1 MDAERSSLCNFVV
14 NFLMEE
20 NYLLTA
26 FELLH
31 ELLDDGRD
39 AQTIRLKE
47 FFSDPSRFPPDQI
60 SRYNSIRVADPQSLL
75 EEKEALSEKVAI
87 SEYELRLAQEDIA
100 RLKAEGE
107 KKSDCSIDK
116 LKELEADEFGD
127 NRPEI
132 QRKKKDFS
140 FTDIGP
146 LKNNERRDLNCAVKE
161 YLLLAG
167 YRLTAMTFYEEVTD
181 QNLDVW
187 QDSPACVPDA
197 LRYYYYQYLSST
209 SEAAEEK
216 IAMLQENESLKKEI
230 ERLNKEK
237 DGLLKSKEIF
247 EEQISAFNKS
257 TESLQKDLRDREK
270 QVQSLKQSLEHQ
282 RRNLNDCRAEITSL
296 KMHIEGS
303 RAGQYVSASES
314 NAVQS
319 QSVENVEKQKSALPV
334 EVEKPTIEKDGGLI
348 SESSISNE
356 KGHTQTED
364 GLVKEEIKN
373 IVPDQRE
380 VAAEASSISKKS
392 LDSTLENQKEVSNHL
407 LSPSNGNYS
416 PSDLESIL
424 KLDSGIGR
432 SKSENA
438 IVDTASEE
446 TGLGTIQ
453 ILADALPNIVP
464 YVLINHREE
473 LLPLMM
479 CAIERHP
486 DSNTRDSLTHTL
498 FNLIKRPDEQQR
510 RIIMD
515 ACVSLSRNVGDMRTE
530 TELLPQCWEQI
541 NHTYEERRLLVA
553 QSCGELAEYVR
564 PEIRDSLILSIIQQ
578 LIEDSATVV
587 REAAAHNLAL
597 LLPLFLNT
605 DKYFKVEEMMFQL
618 ICDPSGL
625 VVETTLKELLPAVI
639 KWGNRLDHILR
650 VLLSHT
656 LSSAQHCP
664 PLSGVEGSLESHL
677 RVLGERERW
686 NIDVLLRMLMEL
698 LPAVHQ
704 KAMETCPFSS
714 IPKSEE
720 SAVSVSLLETYAE
733 GRSEWPMFEW
743 MHVDCF
749 ANLLQLACML
759 PQKEDQLRNRI
770 TKFLLAVSERFG
782 NSYLTHIELP
792 VFLVAVG
799 DDSADLRFLPS
810 AIHPRIK
817 GLKPRTA
824 VANRLA
830 TLCILPLLLAG
841 VLGAPSKREELTIF
855 LRQLLVESKTKENQS
870 SKHNNEVLD
879 AVRFLCTFEEH
890 HNMIFGILW
899 EMVVDSTAELK
910 INAAKLLKTI
920 VPYIDAKVA
929 SSNVLP
935 ALITLGSD
943 QNLNVKYA
951 SIDAFGSV
959 AQHFKVD
966 MIVDKILVQMDAFL
980 EDGSHEAIIAV
991 IRALLVAIPHTTER
1005 LRDYLLSKIFQLS
1018 ASPSSSTDVTRRRE
1032 RANAFCEAIR
1042 ALDATDLSQTSV
1054 REYLIPAIQNLL
1066 KDPDALDPAH
1076 KEALEITMKERS
1088 GGTLEAFSKAMGA
1101 HLGIASSVT
1110 SLFGEGGLLGKK
1122 EATETTPV
1130 APPSPTLQGPD
1141 SPKAV
1146 AAAPI
1151 EDNRFKRIMRGNF
1164 TEMLRSKPKN
1174 PDETP
1179 PQNH

>member
-100 RLKAEGE
+100 RLKAEGQ

-116 LKELEADEFGD
+116 LKGILVLQQTRNSTE
-127 NRPEI
+127 
-132 QRKKKDFS
+132 KKDFS

-167 YRLTAMTFYEEVTD
+167 YRLTAMTFYEEVSCD
-181 QNLDVW
+181 RPELDVW

-209 SEAAEEK
+209 SEAAE
-216 IAMLQENESLKKEI
+216 
-230 ERLNKEK
+230 

-303 RAGQYVSASES
+303 RVGQYVSASES
-314 NAVQS
+314 DAVQS
-319 QSVENVEKQKSALPV
+319 QSGENVEKQKSALPV

-356 KGHTQTED
+356 KGLTQTED

-373 IVPDQRE
+373 IIPDQRE
-380 VAAEASSISKKS
+380 VAADASSVSYKS

-424 KLDSGIGR
+424 KLDSGVGR
-432 SKSENA
+432 SKPENA
-438 IVDTASEE
+438 NVEAASEE

-515 ACVSLSRNVGDMRTE
+515 ACVSLSRNVGEMRTE

-564 PEIRDSLILSIIQQ
+564 PEIQ
-578 LIEDSATVV
+578 DSATVV

-698 LPAVHQ
+698 LPSVHQ

-714 IPKSEE
+714 ISKSEE
-720 SAVSVSLLETYAE
+720 SAISVSLLETYAE
-733 GRSEWPMFEW
+733 GHSEWPMFEW

-759 PQKEDQLRNRI
+759 PQKEDHLRNRI

-782 NSYLTHIELP
+782 SSYLTNIELP

-830 TLCILPLLLAG
+830 TL
-841 VLGAPSKREELTIF
+841 F
-855 LRQLLVESKTKENQS
+855 ESKTKENQS

-929 SSNVLP
+929 SANVLP

-1122 EATETTPV
+1122 EATETTTV
-1130 APPSPTLQGPD
+1130 APSSPTLQGPD

-1146 AAAPI
+1146 AAPI

>member
-100 RLKAEGE
+100 RLKAEGQ

-116 LKELEADEFGD
+116 LKELDTDEFGD
-127 NRPEI
+127 SRPEI

-270 QVQSLKQSLEHQ
+270 QVVQSLKQSLEHQ

-303 RAGQYVSASES
+303 RVGQYVSASES
-314 NAVQS
+314 DA
-319 QSVENVEKQKSALPV
+319 KQKSALPV

-356 KGHTQTED
+356 KGLTQTED

-373 IVPDQRE
+373 IIPDQRE
-380 VAAEASSISKKS
+380 VAADASSVSYKS

-424 KLDSGIGR
+424 KLDSGVGR
-432 SKSENA
+432 SKPENA
-438 IVDTASEE
+438 NVEAASEE

-464 YVLINHREE
+464 YVLINHRE
-473 LLPLMM
+473 
-479 CAIERHP
+479 
-486 DSNTRDSLTHTL
+486 
-498 FNLIKRPDEQQR
+498 
-510 RIIMD
+510 
-515 ACVSLSRNVGDMRTE
+515 ACVSLSRNVGEMRTE

-650 VLLSHT
+650 VLLSHIE
-656 LSSAQHCP
+656 LCSGISLMHFPFSHCP

-698 LPAVHQ
+698 LPSVHQ

-714 IPKSEE
+714 ISKSEE
-720 SAVSVSLLETYAE
+720 SAISVSLLETYAE
-733 GRSEWPMFEW
+733 GHSEWPMFEW

-759 PQKEDQLRNRI
+759 PQKEDHLRNRI

-782 NSYLTHIELP
+782 SSYLTNIELP

-841 VLGAPSKREELTIF
+841 VLGAPIKREELTIF

-929 SSNVLP
+929 SANVLP

-1032 RANAFCEAIR
+1032 RI
-1042 ALDATDLSQTSV
+1042 ALSRPFVHSMQPV

-1122 EATETTPV
+1122 EATETTTV
-1130 APPSPTLQGPD
+1130 APSSPTLQGPD

-1146 AAAPI
+1146 AAPI